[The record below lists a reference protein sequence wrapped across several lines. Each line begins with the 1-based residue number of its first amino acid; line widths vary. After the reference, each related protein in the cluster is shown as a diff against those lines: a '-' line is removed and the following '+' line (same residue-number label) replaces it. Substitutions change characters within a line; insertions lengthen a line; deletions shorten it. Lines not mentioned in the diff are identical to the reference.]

1 MFSILIVE
9 DDLKLAQLLQSYM
22 EKYGYRA
29 EAVQEFDRVMEVF
42 QGIRPDLVLFA
53 LYALHNLLHAPVIH
67 SAITV
72 CIVFLAA
79 QFLYFLLIRA
89 RYLKHLKQSADFN

>member
-29 EAVQEFDRVMEVF
+29 EAVQEFDRVME
-42 QGIRPDLVLFA
+42 A
-53 LYALHNLLHAPVIH
+53 M
-67 SAITV
+67 
-72 CIVFLAA
+72 
-79 QFLYFLLIRA
+79 
-89 RYLKHLKQSADFN
+89 